1 MKYVWYFLKQM
12 FFPLVYMVI
21 LSITSIGI
29 TAINNDLMW
38 LKYILNAIVL
48 AFFALI
54 IGAVSWKDGE
64 EGAKV
69 LHAND
74 LERRRIVE
82 TGEDRPL
89 NLLKEYRPWK
99 GFLAGL
105 STCVP
110 LIIMI
115 IIHAIMSSTGAGNGA
130 GAVAGFVYMIVFM
143 FFMPDLNMTLTASHY
158 YLTLT
163 AIPIFMV
170 ITGVAYILGYRKI
183 QKQYQ
188 SVERKQNQIYGDK

>member
-1 MKYVWYFLKQM
+1 MKYLWYFLKQM
-12 FFPLVYMVI
+12 IFPLVYMII
-21 LSITSIGI
+21 LSITSLGI
-29 TAINNDLMW
+29 TAINNDLLW

-54 IGAVSWKDGE
+54 MGAVSWKDGE

-89 NLLKEYRPWK
+89 NLLKEFRPWK

-105 STCVP
+105 STCIP

-115 IIHAIMSSTGAGNGA
+115 IIHAIMSSSGAGNGA

-143 FFMPDLNMTLTASHY
+143 FFMPDLSMSLTAGHY
-158 YLTLT
+158 YLTLV

-170 ITGVAYILGYRKI
+170 ITAVAYILGNRRI
-183 QKQYQ
+183 QKQYDA
-188 SVERKQNQIYGDK
+188 VERKQAQIYGDK